1 MNIMLQIPTDDNNV
15 KKGVD
20 AGLNYRLGLTENKLN
35 ITNTD
40 KVLRKASSTSSMFIK
55 TTISKPC
62 IDTMIS
68 AVATILHS

>member
-1 MNIMLQIPTDDNNV
+1 
-15 KKGVD
+15 
-20 AGLNYRLGLTENKLN
+20 
-35 ITNTD
+35 
-40 KVLRKASSTSSMFIK
+40 MFIN